1 MPSAPSTPSAPARSR
16 GRRCS
21 SRSLGGDDATAGR
34 AALLGRLPVA
44 SAGARRPARRD
55 GRGRPRRG
63 PGDDPRGRQRRA
75 RRPRA
80 LRRLADDPHRR
91 RRPRHPRRGAG
102 RPHLP
107 RLPPPRRRDQPR
119 PRPRRRAR
127 RAAPRDDDQEPP
139 MSLAVGDL
147 APDFTLPDTDGG
159 EQSPGGAPATLV
171 VFTCNH
177 CPYALGWH
185 DRIAAVAGDYADVK
199 VLAVNPND
207 AERYPRDS
215 FEAMRA
221 RVSADGGW

>member
-1 MPSAPSTPSAPARSR
+1 
-16 GRRCS
+16 
-21 SRSLGGDDATAGR
+21 
-34 AALLGRLPVA
+34 
-44 SAGARRPARRD
+44 
-55 GRGRPRRG
+55 
-63 PGDDPRGRQRRA
+63 
-75 RRPRA
+75 
-80 LRRLADDPHRR
+80 
-91 RRPRHPRRGAG
+91 
-102 RPHLP
+102 
-107 RLPPPRRRDQPR
+107 
-119 PRPRRRAR
+119 
-127 RAAPRDDDQEPP
+127 

-221 RVSADGGW
+221 RVSADGGWPMAYLRDESQEVARAYGAKTTPDCFVIDRGGRVAYRGAPDADSSDPSLNAAWLRQALDAVLDGRQPDPAETRPVGCSVKWKS